1 VTNHV
6 ADISIESVVLLAQQN
21 NLPVPTL
28 DISSLTSVAPSTI
41 KSTFPPPQAGP
52 AVDATEDPWGIPNR
66 AWAAANATG
75 AAAGPAT
82 ASILS
87 SGLPPHWWK
96 GLEEI
101 NVTIHGQQG
110 LFFNRFTVYSVQSYS
125 RGAAV
130 YRRFVSVSLPPG
142 SHLSKCRYS
151 EFVFLWDCLVKRYPF
166 RLLPQLPPKRIGR
179 EFVLSSPRLF

>member
-1 VTNHV
+1 MTNHV
-6 ADISIESVVLLAQQN
+6 ADISIESVVSLAQQN

-28 DISSLTSVAPSTI
+28 DVSSLTSIAPSTI
-41 KSTFPPPQAGP
+41 KSTFPPPRPGP
-52 AVDATEDPWGIPNR
+52 VVDATDDPWGASNR
-66 AWAAANATG
+66 AWVDANATG

-96 GLEEI
+96 GLEEV

-125 RGAAV
+125 RGATV
-130 YRRFVSVSLPPG
+130 YRRFVTMPLPPVLT
-142 SHLSKCRYS
+142 HPIYRYS

-179 EFVLSSPRLF
+179 EFVPFSPKLF